1 MLQNDNI
8 VFVGDLVQKTE
19 AAIMW
24 SPDFERAL
32 LNEIKEALANIGL
45 HLGMAISD
53 WPPEN
58 IEYAMQQ
65 LKMMDER
72 SS

>member
-8 VFVGDLVQKTE
+8 VFVGDVVQKTE
-19 AAIMW
+19 VEMLSA
-24 SPDFERAL
+24 PGFDRTL
-32 LNEIKEALANIGL
+32 LNEIKEALADRGL
-45 HLGMAISD
+45 HLGMEIRD

-65 LKMMDER
+65 LKVFDQR
-72 SS
+72 